1 MAQSQEIRKMAPAKR
16 IVSFLPSATEMVCAL
31 GLEDYLVGVTH
42 ECDYPPSVKGKPVV
56 VSSAVPVEN
65 MSEAEIDQA
74 VSAQVNT
81 GLSVYQV
88 DEVLLQQ
95 LAPDLILAQ
104 NLCDVCAPSGNEI
117 SRALKVLPKKPEIL
131 LLTPKSI
138 QGILGNLREVGQA
151 TGRLEAAESWINAAT
166 SKLERIAATARAL
179 PSRPRVF
186 CMEWLDPLYC
196 SGHWVP
202 EMVRVAGGV
211 DEISREGSDSF
222 RVSWQDVVAWSP
234 EVLVV
239 MPCGYHL
246 EKVVALAAKL
256 SAFPGWQD
264 LPAVRNRR
272 VFAVDASSY
281 FARPGPRVVEGTELL
296 AHLIHPEAFPWQG
309 PQHAYQR
316 LDLAPVESKISPIEA
331 LREG

>member
-1 MAQSQEIRKMAPAKR
+1 MAAAKR

-56 VSSAVPVEN
+56 VSSSVPVEH
-65 MSEAEIDQA
+65 MTEAEIDRA
-74 VSAQVNT
+74 VSEQIRA

-88 DEVLLQQ
+88 DENLLQQ
-95 LAPDLILAQ
+95 LAPDLILLQ
-104 NLCDVCAPSGNEI
+104 DLCDVCAPSGNEVR
-117 SRALKVLPKKPEIL
+117 RALKVLFEKPEVL
-131 LLTPKSI
+131 HLTPKSI
-138 QGILGNLREVGQA
+138 KGIMQNLREVGQA
-151 TGRLEAAESWINAAT
+151 TGRLEAAESWISAAMEE
-166 SKLERIAATARAL
+166 LERIAAIARAL
-179 PSRPRVF
+179 PSCPRVF

-196 SGHWVP
+196 SGHWIP
-202 EMVRVAGGV
+202 EMVRIAGGV

-222 RVSWQDVVAWSP
+222 RVSWKDVLAWSP

-246 EKVVALAAKL
+246 EKVVARAAKL
-256 SAFPGWQD
+256 RTLPGWRD
-264 LPAVRNRR
+264 LPAVRNRQ

-281 FARPGPRVVEGTELL
+281 FARPGPRVIEGIKLL

-309 PQHAYQR
+309 PQCAYQR
-316 LDLAPVESKISPIEA
+316 LDLALA
-331 LREG
+331 A